1 MCVSCYESNPVPRE
15 CVIEIRTV
23 RKNGVKEHESNGFG
37 FRAPDGTVF
46 IPDGLNFN
54 FIVY

>member
-1 MCVSCYESNPVPRE
+1 MRFCYESIPVPE

-23 RKNGVKEHESNGFG
+23 RKNGVQEHESNGFG
-37 FRAPDGTVF
+37 FRAHDGTVF
-46 IPDGLNFN
+46 IPDGLNLN